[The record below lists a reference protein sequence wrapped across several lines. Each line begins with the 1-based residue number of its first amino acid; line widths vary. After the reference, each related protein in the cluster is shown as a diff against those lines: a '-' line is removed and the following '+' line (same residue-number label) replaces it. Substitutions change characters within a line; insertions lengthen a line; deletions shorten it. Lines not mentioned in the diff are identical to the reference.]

1 MIPDKQPNE
10 EFVAFGIRW
19 TPGARKLVLYVAVA
33 AFSGS
38 VWLGW
43 DKLAQLL
50 SSAPVWAIV
59 AVLGIASMTSHVPA
73 YAANNVQAPE
83 AVFSLSTDYEQTR
96 GIFQP

>member
-50 SSAPVWAIV
+50 SSAPVWAII
-59 AVLGIASMTSHVPA
+59 AFLGIASTISPVPA
-73 YAANNVQAPE
+73 FAANLAQSPE
-83 AVFSLSTDYEQTR
+83 AVFCLSTDYDQTR
-96 GIFQP
+96 GIFQ